1 MIKPMLTS
9 PKAHRLALCGLALT
23 LLVSAGCARSPQRSY
38 YSLQSPAPQPTR
50 GEAFTPSVMNV
61 VLGPVTLP
69 DSVDRQQIVTR
80 SGDNRLDISDLH
92 RWAQPL
98 SGAIAAVLA
107 DDLYRALG
115 KTTLVGI
122 QGQETAAS
130 DPDYRIAIDIRRFE
144 AVLGQSASVEAAWI
158 IRRKHAERPL
168 RGQSL
173 AREPVRDASYD
184 ALASAY
190 ARALGRI
197 SRDIAASLYTEPHG

>member
-1 MIKPMLTS
+1 
-9 PKAHRLALCGLALT
+9 
-23 LLVSAGCARSPQRSY
+23 
-38 YSLQSPAPQPTR
+38 
-50 GEAFTPSVMNV
+50 MNV

-107 DDLYRALG
+107 DDLYHALG
-115 KTTLVGI
+115 KTTLIGI

-144 AVLGQSASVEAAWI
+144 AVLGHSASVEAAWI
-158 IRRKHAERPL
+158 IRREACRT
-168 RGQSL
+168 
-173 AREPVRDASYD
+173 ARSGASHWP
-184 ALASAY
+184 
-190 ARALGRI
+190 RADPRLQ
-197 SRDIAASLYTEPHG
+197 L